1 MVIAGEVARMVAR
14 GWADLVVAVWA
25 LALTVELFEGI
36 LVRFADLFL
45 TLTKAARMERGERG
59 SVVQALLYFVLFLD
73 CDDREWSP
81 KWIKFSLV
89 FSGVKQTCQKVIVMV
104 SKY

>member
-1 MVIAGEVARMVAR
+1 MVAR

-73 CDDREWSP
+73 CDDRARVVAQNGSN
-81 KWIKFSLV
+81 LAGV
-89 FSGVKQTCQKVIVMV
+89 FLCGVKPTCQKVIVMV
-104 SKY
+104 RKY

>member
-1 MVIAGEVARMVAR
+1 MVAR

-73 CDDREWSP
+73 CDDRARVVAQNGSN
-81 KWIKFSLV
+81 LAGVYV
-89 FSGVKQTCQKVIVMV
+89 FLCGVKPTCQKVIVMV